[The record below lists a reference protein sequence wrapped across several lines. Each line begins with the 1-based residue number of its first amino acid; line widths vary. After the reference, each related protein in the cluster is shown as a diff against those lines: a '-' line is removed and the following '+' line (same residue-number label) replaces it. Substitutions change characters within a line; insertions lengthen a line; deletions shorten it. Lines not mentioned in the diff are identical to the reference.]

1 MVGEK
6 YNWYEKVFLN
16 KSYWLYILFLV
27 SLCIGFATVICLNMT
42 CVIVCC
48 LYIKKKCNKVK
59 IGDSQIKPRTKMVST
74 GKLNGLELEETNIA
88 NFRNK
93 GASKMK
99 LDDID
104 DIYDDISRQ
113 LKPTM
118 T

>member
-1 MVGEK
+1 
-6 YNWYEKVFLN
+6 
-16 KSYWLYILFLV
+16 
-27 SLCIGFATVICLNMT
+27 
-42 CVIVCC
+42 
-48 LYIKKKCNKVK
+48 
-59 IGDSQIKPRTKMVST
+59 MVST